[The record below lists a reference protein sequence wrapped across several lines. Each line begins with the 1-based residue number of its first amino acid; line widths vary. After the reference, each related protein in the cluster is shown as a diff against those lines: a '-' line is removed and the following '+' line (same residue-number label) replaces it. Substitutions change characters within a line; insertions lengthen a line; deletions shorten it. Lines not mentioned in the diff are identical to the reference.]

1 MAKKVKSIREQLIEL
16 YKLTK
21 EEIAYL
27 DLCYTNT
34 WFNHKEPQMYI
45 LSARRALTKY
55 HCSECGC
62 EISDD
67 EHEDYGMCHRCR
79 SAFGD

>member
-1 MAKKVKSIREQLIEL
+1 MAKKVKSIREQLIESH
-16 YKLTK
+16 KLTK

-45 LSARRALTKY
+45 MLSLI
-55 HCSECGC
+55 H
-62 EISDD
+62 I
-67 EHEDYGMCHRCR
+67 
-79 SAFGD
+79 